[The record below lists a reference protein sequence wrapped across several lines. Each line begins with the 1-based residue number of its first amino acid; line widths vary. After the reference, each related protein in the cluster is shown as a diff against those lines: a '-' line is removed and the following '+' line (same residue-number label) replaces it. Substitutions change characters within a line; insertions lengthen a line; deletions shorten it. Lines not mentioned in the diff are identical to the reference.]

1 MYIGTL
7 FCNLHRGANGL
18 HLRQFHKKT
27 DARKLPTIGCPR
39 DGQTLFIP
47 MTFLQQILTEME
59 PIGVFDHHHQIMIII
74 IKSLIGVAWIAGI
87 INLSCQKHDRRV
99 GNRRHV
105 TWPLILCFCRGS
117 IQSKRQ
123 RCFIDATFG
132 HSLGQRASTR
142 AGRGRSWWTRTEWI

>member
-1 MYIGTL
+1 
-7 FCNLHRGANGL
+7 
-18 HLRQFHKKT
+18 
-27 DARKLPTIGCPR
+27 
-39 DGQTLFIP
+39 

-117 IQSKRQ
+117 IQSKKQCRWCVVLLMQ
-123 RCFIDATFG
+123 HLGTVWGKG
-132 HSLGQRASTR
+132 HPHEQVGAVPGGHEPSGY
-142 AGRGRSWWTRTEWI
+142 EPY